1 VILVDTNVWSVATK
15 ARRETKVLNW
25 IEAHKT
31 ELRLSP
37 IVVAEIRFGL
47 ELPRAAERKEEL
59 QRWLAAL
66 EEEYRDQLLPFD
78 GAAGHSL
85 GLLLLAK
92 PQEVKLLDTL
102 LAAQALAHDC
112 PIATRNVKDFEW
124 TGVTVI
130 DPWTA

>member
-15 ARRETKVLNW
+15 SRRETKVLDW

-47 ELPRAAERKEEL
+47 ERPQAAARKSEL
-59 QRWLAAL
+59 ERWLAAL

-78 GAAGHSL
+78 SAAGHAL

-92 PQEVKLLDTL
+92 PQEAKLLDTL
-102 LAAQALAHDC
+102 LAAQAIASNC
-112 PIATRNVKDFEW
+112 PIATGNVRDFDW
-124 TGVTVI
+124 TGAQVI
-130 DPWTA
+130 DPWSA